1 MKWHR
6 RIEFSIPQDSIDN
19 IESISDD
26 TSNSETFIAS
36 ILSNDSIKSN
46 EIHKE
51 LSSTV
56 SDSNSSNSNS
66 DDDSRKSVLEAPDF
80 DIYVTHGLPGDYG
93 CSSDDSCKSY
103 QSNENNFYIPTSDAG
118 VLPVEIEKQDIYY
131 KLVEERTF
139 LVM

>member
-80 DIYVTHGLPGDYG
+80 NNYVTYGLPGDYD
-93 CSSDDSCKSY
+93 CNSEDDCK
-103 QSNENNFYIPTSDAG
+103 
-118 VLPVEIEKQDIYY
+118 
-131 KLVEERTF
+131 
-139 LVM
+139 